1 MQLTTT
7 QKLYKKRA
15 KIQTNGARVGV
26 FIFFAIYSVAILLML
41 VWAILA
47 SFNEHTEL
55 LVNNQFFPTT
65 FHPENYFKAFE
76 TLDAGGVPYFEMVWN
91 SIWFVGARV
100 LISMTTITCA
110 AYALGRFHFAG
121 RNVILTTL
129 LVCMMIPTYGTGS
142 STLIMYNK
150 LGVYDSPLF
159 VFTSTGIVGTTVF
172 VIMTFFQSMSDT
184 YGEAAKI
191 DGASLSQIFIK
202 VYVPM
207 VMPSVSAIAVN
218 AFIGGWN
225 DYLTTLYYMPHY
237 PTLSTGLYVY
247 EQAAKFRMDKP
258 VFFAGVIMCAI
269 PPLILFI
276 TFSDK
281 IMTNVTIG
289 GIK

>member
-1 MQLTTT
+1 MQLATI
-7 QKLYKKRA
+7 KRRT
-15 KIQTNGARVGV
+15 KIKTNGARIGV
-26 FIFFAIYSVAILLML
+26 FIFFAIYSVIILFML
-41 VWAILA
+41 VWAVLA

-55 LVNNQFFPTT
+55 LVNNAFFPSK
-65 FHPENYFKAFE
+65 FHPENYLNAFE

-91 SIWFVGARV
+91 SIWFVSCRV

-110 AYALGRFHFAG
+110 AYALGRFKFFG
-121 RNVILTTL
+121 RNVIVTVL
-129 LVCMMIPTYGTGS
+129 LVCMMIPTYGSGS
-142 STLIMYNK
+142 ATLITYNK
-150 LGVYDSPLF
+150 LGVYNNPLF

-172 VIMTFFQSMSDT
+172 VIMTFFQSMSNT

-191 DGASLSQIFIK
+191 DGANLTQIFIK
-202 VYVPM
+202 VYLPM

-225 DYLTTLYYMPHY
+225 DYLTTLYYLPNY
-237 PTLSTGLYVY
+237 PTLSTGLYIY

-269 PPLILFI
+269 PPLILF
-276 TFSDK
+276 TVFSDK